1 MRIEQLEYLVEI
13 SRRKSFNSASEN
25 LYLTPQ
31 SLSRSITSME
41 NELGFKLFERNSQ
54 GVRFTPEGKRFL
66 ETARNITEEYAIA
79 LKEISAYN
87 RRVQESCAGKL
98 IIYAHPVFTT
108 SILPGAIAGFC
119 REYPKISVCLL
130 EEVSGGILK
139 KLLEGETAEDTFKI
153 GLVTI
158 PQASAKMQ
166 KRYKEQEHW
175 RFIPLM
181 AGEYVCCV
189 SKNSELALKRNIS
202 LKTVCQYPLVRF
214 TDNDGDASDVQSY
227 FLEAYGKTSTSFSTT
242 SISSWISAIANDM
255 GIGLIHNVVLSE
267 KSQTRDDFGRVTVLP
282 IREKTALEAGF
293 LVPEN
298 SQQFIHTFAS
308 FMQQYLKI

>member
-108 SILPGAIAGFC
+108 SKPASKAVFS
-119 REYPKISVCLL
+119 R
-130 EEVSGGILK
+130 
-139 KLLEGETAEDTFKI
+139 I
-153 GLVTI
+153 G
-158 PQASAKMQ
+158 
-166 KRYKEQEHW
+166 
-175 RFIPLM
+175 
-181 AGEYVCCV
+181 
-189 SKNSELALKRNIS
+189 
-202 LKTVCQYPLVRF
+202 KTVTLPKSSRVCDF
-214 TDNDGDASDVQSY
+214 SDN
-227 FLEAYGKTSTSFSTT
+227 TT
-242 SISSWISAIANDM
+242 
-255 GIGLIHNVVLSE
+255 L
-267 KSQTRDDFGRVTVLP
+267 
-282 IREKTALEAGF
+282 
-293 LVPEN
+293 
-298 SQQFIHTFAS
+298 
-308 FMQQYLKI
+308 